1 MKKLVFLLSMTL
13 VTLTSCNIWNE
24 PENAD
29 PAEPKYVS
37 KITHTNGSV
46 ISIEY
51 DSDMRVKGIS
61 YVDAEDAAKSCDYD
75 VKYNLNMTNNNVTF
89 DIITADGKYVMKF
102 NEYGALSEY
111 VQNNAS
117 QKVLSTFEYDSYSSI
132 GAFHLELDKVVD
144 KVNGG
149 EVKRIDWSYG
159 APIYQ
164 INQVVKRIEGTDYT
178 YSTTVNYDFERY
190 YSNVMANVNL
200 FTLLTPEFLEYS
212 NIPNELA
219 VVVSVFGTRSS
230 YLPTDVTVTKG
241 RSMAGENYVELSK
254 DERKYIYEYEEDNSG
269 CISKIYT
276 GTSDKDKKILYTITY
291 VGEEK

>member
-1 MKKLVFLLSMTL
+1 MKKLVFLFSMAL
-13 VTLTSCNIWNE
+13 LALTSCDIWNE
-24 PENAD
+24 PENAN

-37 KITHTNGSV
+37 KITHANGSV
-46 ISIEY
+46 ISIVY
-51 DSDMRVKGIS
+51 DSDMRVKGVS
-61 YVDAEDAAKSCDYD
+61 YVDAEDAAKSCDYE
-75 VKYNLNMTNNNVTF
+75 VKYNLNMTNNNVTY
-89 DIITADGKYVMKF
+89 DIITANSKYVMKF

-111 VQNNAS
+111 VQNKAS

-164 INQVVKRIEGTDYT
+164 VNQIVKRIEGTDYT
-178 YSTTVNYDFERY
+178 YSTTVNYEYQLY

-212 NIPNELA
+212 NIQNELA
-219 VVVSVFGTRSS
+219 AVVSVFGTRSS
-230 YLPTDVTVTKG
+230 YLPSDVTVTKG

-254 DERKYIYEYEEDNSG
+254 DERSYIYEADNSG

-276 GTSDKDKKILYTITY
+276 GTGDKDKKILYTITY
-291 VGEEK
+291 VGEEE